1 VTHRMPLFASRGTT
15 ALAAARPQPRCRV
28 KCSWILALALATA
41 APAFAGSDTA
51 PSRGACGEAAYVP
64 GMAGFVL
71 VSCEYDRPCAAPR
84 SAQSDPG
91 GARAAA
97 PAIPAP
103 AAVADAVFSLLTK

>member
-1 VTHRMPLFASRGTT
+1 MPLFASRGTT

-71 VSCEYDRPCAAPR
+71 VSRGTTALAPR
-84 SAQSDPG
+84 LDPLK
-91 GARAAA
+91 
-97 PAIPAP
+97 AILATLEPP
-103 AAVADAVFSLLTK
+103 LPPYQRPLPLRTLSLAS